1 VKEVRQ
7 RVGVGNVKTIIMKGV
22 KHYTKN
28 GEEWSGE
35 SHKMDD
41 GKLHTGKAHD
51 ENSKALVHEK
61 DLTNSPAPFKLRE
74 VNSPMKCWKTHRK
87 VGMKKSPSGR
97 KKNGKVV
104 MVNDC
109 KRK

>member
-28 GEEWSGE
+28 GKEWEGE

-41 GKLHTGKAHD
+41 GTLHSGQTHD
-51 ENSKALVHEK
+51 KSSKALVHK
-61 DLTNSPAPFKLRE
+61 SDLNDSPAPFKLRE
-74 VNSPMKCWKTHRK
+74 VNSPMKCWKTHKK

>member
-1 VKEVRQ
+1 
-7 RVGVGNVKTIIMKGV
+7 MKGV
-22 KHYTKN
+22 NHYTKD
-28 GEEWSGE
+28 GEQWKGGT
-35 SHKMDD
+35 HKMDD
-41 GKLHTGKAHD
+41 GKLHSGKTHT
-51 ENSKALVHEK
+51 ENSQALVHK
-61 DLTNSPAPFKLRE
+61 DELDDSPAPFKLRE

-109 KRK
+109 KKR